1 MLGRVGYLIR
11 CQYGLDCSGQW
22 TLLCLC
28 GMCVCVQDLASRTE
42 QVYELAAVMYR
53 AAQVE
58 DGTSQEMSEKLARLE
73 YENRHLREV
82 LQLSCPLQP
91 EDQEVLDRQNQTSS
105 HSPEQWPKMD

>member
-1 MLGRVGYLIR
+1 M
-11 CQYGLDCSGQW
+11 
-22 TLLCLC
+22 
-28 GMCVCVQDLASRTE
+28 ASRTE

-82 LQLSCPLQP
+82 LQLSCPA
-91 EDQEVLDRQNQTSS
+91 QTV
-105 HSPEQWPKMD
+105 EEENLEKVADVAAQQWPKMN